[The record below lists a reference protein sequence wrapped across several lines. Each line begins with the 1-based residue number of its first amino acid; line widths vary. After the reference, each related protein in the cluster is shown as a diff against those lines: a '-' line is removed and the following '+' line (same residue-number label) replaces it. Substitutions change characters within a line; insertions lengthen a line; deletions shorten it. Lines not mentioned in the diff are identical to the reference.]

1 MTRDNDHAAM
11 RARARV
17 EPWLD
22 PSARRTDG
30 MPPRSPRS
38 PPSVAVWRRWLAMAL
53 VGAVVV
59 GLLLLRQPISE
70 WLWPDTR
77 IQQLRTDAARALQ
90 AGELSRA
97 DGLGA
102 RELYEAALALDPDRD
117 GARDG
122 LVRVGDAALAQ
133 AQTAI
138 EQDRLDDAR
147 NSLQLARELAM
158 PRARVDAL
166 AARLREREHGATGV
180 DRLLSA
186 AAAARSAG
194 RLEGGPDTALALF
207 ERALALQPNNVSA
220 LEGREDTL
228 ADLLQQSRRA
238 MDDGGLT
245 RAATLVERVQAAD
258 PGHVDLPQTLAILG
272 TRIEQRL
279 RKADS
284 DLRRGRLA
292 QALDGYRQIGEIDPE
307 NMEAARGRVRVA
319 NAHATR
325 SRRHSADLRIR
336 QAQSELLEAQA
347 IAPDAP
353 AVVAARQHLAE
364 ARLLQ
369 ARLHSDLP
377 PARRKQRVQ
386 ELLQAAGA
394 AEARGDL
401 LLPPGDSA
409 YDKLRTARAIAPS
422 DPAVIAM
429 AARLR
434 PAAHAC
440 FERALRGNRLTTA
453 GGCLD
458 AYALLEGEDG
468 IVRSARRQLALRW
481 IAVGDE
487 RLGAGELQSARH
499 ALDTARSLDP
509 AADGLQAFSRR
520 VSAASLSPPAD

>member
-1 MTRDNDHAAM
+1 M
-11 RARARV
+11 
-17 EPWLD
+17 
-22 PSARRTDG
+22 
-30 MPPRSPRS
+30 
-38 PPSVAVWRRWLAMAL
+38 
-53 VGAVVV
+53 V
-59 GLLLLRQPISE
+59 GLLLLRQPISD

-77 IQQLRTDAARALQ
+77 IQQLRTDAAHALQ
-90 AGELSRA
+90 AGQLTRA

-122 LVRVGDAALAQ
+122 LVRVGDAALVQ
-133 AQTAI
+133 AQRAI
-138 EQDRLDDAR
+138 DQDRLGDAR
-147 NSLQLARELAM
+147 ESLQLARELAV
-158 PRARVDAL
+158 PRARVLAL
-166 AARLREREHGATGV
+166 AARLREREHEVTGV

-194 RLEGGPDTALALF
+194 RLDGGPDSAVGLL
-207 ERALALQPNNVSA
+207 ERVLALQPNNVIA
-220 LEGREDTL
+220 LEGREDAL
-228 ADLLQQSRRA
+228 ADLLQQARRA
-238 MDDGGLT
+238 MDDGDLPGAVT
-245 RAATLVERVQAAD
+245 VVERVQAAD
-258 PGHVDLPQTLAILG
+258 PGHVDLPRTLALLG

-284 DLRRGRLA
+284 DLRRDRLEK
-292 QALDGYRQIGEIDPE
+292 ALDGYREIGDIYPA
-307 NMEAARGRVRVA
+307 NVEAASGRVRVA
-319 NAHATR
+319 NAHAAR

-336 QAQSELLEAQA
+336 QAHSALLEAQA
-347 IAPDAP
+347 IAPAAP
-353 AVVAARQHLAE
+353 AVVAAREHLAE
-364 ARLLQ
+364 ARVLQ

-377 PARRKQRVQ
+377 PAQRKQRVQ

-409 YDKLRTARAIAPS
+409 YDKLRTARAIAPN

-429 AARLR
+429 ATRLR
-434 PAAHAC
+434 PTALAC
-440 FERALRGNRLTTA
+440 FEHALRGNRLTTA

-468 IVRSARRQLALRW
+468 IVRSSRRQLALRW

-487 RLGAGELQSARH
+487 RLGAGELPSARH

-509 AADGLQAFSRR
+509 AADGLQAFGRR
-520 VSAASLSPPAD
+520 VSAASRSPQAD